1 MAVVCGDHDRT
12 MYLASFIASYSSQL
26 EVCGSASKGS
36 FLRLTQPCTKGSV
49 LLSVPM
55 SSCLCSWDVSDKALE
70 ALHPEP
76 MAPLRLALLTAGYS
90 RTEYFSRA
98 APLEVFSCH
107 MASWPDASVAA
118 EWAGPSLA
126 WRRVGGWR
134 QELRREWQRLRQAGI
149 EVTEEQHLW
158 AALVVQTRALGGSG
172 ENLTLC
178 PGIDLCN
185 HVSVGQTA
193 RVKIQEHAVE
203 LVAEY
208 SMEAGQE
215 VTINYGPDAD
225 FLDLFEA
232 FGFFDST
239 SVIHTVEVEI
249 PLSTMLSDQEWRRD
263 IIMAAAEQGYDEVFE
278 AWWVPD
284 FAVTG
289 CPLWVAARAMFV
301 DQKEL
306 PQGSLEEQRLALK
319 RPIRR
324 EIDVRAW
331 LAQILRQQLERYPD
345 LGKGQSEPGSP
356 EENRLWL
363 LIWWI

>member
-134 QELRREWQRLRQAGI
+134 QELRREWQRLRQASLGSAGGANARPWR
-149 EVTEEQHLW
+149 ERGEPHSLPGHRSLQSRVRGTNCSGQDS
-158 AALVVQTRALGGSG
+158 RA
-172 ENLTLC
+172 C
-178 PGIDLCN
+178 C
-185 HVSVGQTA
+185 
-193 RVKIQEHAVE
+193 
-203 LVAEY
+203 
-208 SMEAGQE
+208 
-215 VTINYGPDAD
+215 
-225 FLDLFEA
+225 
-232 FGFFDST
+232 
-239 SVIHTVEVEI
+239 
-249 PLSTMLSDQEWRRD
+249 
-263 IIMAAAEQGYDEVFE
+263 
-278 AWWVPD
+278 
-284 FAVTG
+284 
-289 CPLWVAARAMFV
+289 
-301 DQKEL
+301 
-306 PQGSLEEQRLALK
+306 
-319 RPIRR
+319 
-324 EIDVRAW
+324 
-331 LAQILRQQLERYPD
+331 
-345 LGKGQSEPGSP
+345 
-356 EENRLWL
+356 
-363 LIWWI
+363 